1 MAFKLPA
8 PINKPASQQAPQ
20 QPTTPKETGTV
31 TDSPRV
37 PVSSESNG
45 ARQHLGGG
53 DYLIDTLENETK
65 THRVQLIERTDSS
78 QFIRFYM
85 KCSCGTEGRFHVE
98 QQMKT
103 QAEYHL
109 ARHPR

>member
-8 PINKPASQQAPQ
+8 PLNKPIVQAPQ
-20 QPTTPKETGTV
+20 QPTTPKEKEVV
-31 TDSPRV
+31 TDSPRD
-37 PVSSESNG
+37 SSPSDLKDKRE
-45 ARQHLGGG
+45 HLGNG
-53 DYLIDTLENETK
+53 DYLIATLENEAK
-65 THRVQLIERTDSS
+65 NHKVQLIERTDSS

-98 QQMKT
+98 QQART

-109 ARHPR
+109 MRHPR